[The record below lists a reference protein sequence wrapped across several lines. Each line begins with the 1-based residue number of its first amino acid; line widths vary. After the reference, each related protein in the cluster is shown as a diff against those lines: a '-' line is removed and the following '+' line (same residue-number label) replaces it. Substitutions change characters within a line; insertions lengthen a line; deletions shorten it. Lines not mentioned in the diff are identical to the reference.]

1 MEETNLTFR
10 VDRDLRESF
19 TAFAK
24 SKDRTP
30 SQLLRDLMRVCVQ
43 QPLSYEDWLKQ
54 TVGARIK
61 ELENGGKLLT
71 HEEAGAKIEKHL
83 AELRARA
90 VAKEKN
96 AA

>member
-10 VDRDLRESF
+10 VDRDLRDSF

-30 SQLLRDLMRVCVQ
+30 SQLLRDLMRVCVK

-54 TVGARIK
+54 TVGTRIK

-71 HEEAGAKIEKHL
+71 HEEVKAKSARHI
-83 AELRARA
+83 ADMRARA
-90 VAKEKN
+90 AAMEKT